1 MTTSVDVDL
10 LSVDIE
16 TTGSRITCI
25 GFAPSE
31 SDGRSLYHSMT
42 NEQRMEAIGRIRE

>member
-1 MTTSVDVDL
+1 MTTSVDVDI

-25 GFAPSE
+25 GFAPQTKLGDRYSF
-31 SDGRSLYHSMT
+31 R
-42 NEQRMEAIGRIRE
+42 